1 MPCPHS
7 WGSPLASQTLSHR
20 YDAAGRV
27 DYMDDTLLG
36 GSNRLDH
43 GYDAADNRTS
53 VIHPGGTSVTYAYDA
68 LNRLDTV
75 TEGGVVLADY
85 DWDPLS
91 RRDLVKLN
99 ANAFSMDL
107 GYEADDDLLSLAHTG
122 PAPLTFSFGRNQSGQ
137 ITSLAASDGAFLSR
151 PSASQALGYVPN
163 RLNQYA
169 SVAGASHGHDT
180 NGNLSSD
187 GVYAYEYD
195 EENHLRSA
203 VGGGF
208 TTSYEYEPL
217 GRRRAKVVNGT
228 TTRYVSDNAEEV
240 EERHGANAIL
250 RRYVYGSGIDE
261 RIAML
266 DSACTGGRCYYLT
279 NWQHSTTTLVN
290 QTGTLNATYRYGPYG
305 EGANWTPSDALTGN
319 PFRYT
324 GRRIDPETGLYYYRA
339 RYYSPRWGRFL
350 QTDPIGVG
358 DDFNLYSYSEN
369 DSLNLVDPL
378 GNDSY
383 IVSRW
388 IHWNGLWLPPGRHA
402 FLVTGASYIGD
413 PNARVVSYGMRANGM
428 LGNISKASDAAR
440 AGGDV
445 NFIDQRI
452 WLNLNRNATL
462 NISKI
467 NAPDRLISAIVDA
480 NPETNLRYAVLPRDA
495 SQCVNPKTGETFQF
509 SATGNSTTG
518 AFAIGDLAEQI
529 ASGDKDAQVDREPF
543 NDLMPGHKQSK
554 SVVSKFGIVGDW
566 IFGTRCSGRLDPNCD
581 GNE

>member
-137 ITSLAASDGAFLSR
+137 ITSLAASDGASLSR

-169 SVAGASHGHDT
+169 SVAGASHGHDA

-339 RYYSPRWGRFL
+339 RYYSPRLGRFL
-350 QTDPIGVG
+350 QTDPVG
-358 DDFNLYSYSEN
+358 TKDDLNLYAFVKN
-369 DSLNLVDPL
+369 DVLNSTDP
-378 GNDSY
+378 S
-383 IVSRW
+383 
-388 IHWNGLWLPPGRHA
+388 GLCETASTCAQDHDNRA
-402 FLVTGASYIGD
+402 FLRGDISAQELQTRNNARAAGTVTGAIVVAVVLTRGAILKAFGKREEPQKSAAPNPRGSRGSQEHQDRIDERIGELKD
-413 PNARVVSYGMRANGM
+413 EGMTH
-428 LGNISKASDAAR
+428 R
-440 AGGDV
+440 AGGPKPEEKV
-445 NFIDQRI
+445 RTPGG
-452 WLNLNRNATL
+452 RKE
-462 NISKI
+462 SRR
-467 NAPDRLISAIVDA
+467 PDITMEREDGSMYRENVGRA
-480 NPETNLRYAVLPRDA
+480 NKHGTPVKRERDA
-495 SQCVNPKTGETFQF
+495 MQDIEE
-509 SATGNSTTG
+509 ATGQCGFSSYCPK
-518 AFAIGDLAEQI
+518 E
-529 ASGDKDAQVDREPF
+529 K
-543 NDLMPGHKQSK
+543 
-554 SVVSKFGIVGDW
+554 
-566 IFGTRCSGRLDPNCD
+566 
-581 GNE
+581 